1 MQGVAVMS
9 QVWQT
14 LIGTLSLRLPPTLDE
29 IKDLKRSEGNSRRLA
44 ALRDA
49 KAAESARKIAGTEN
63 RMMQLVTDRPG
74 ITFQEL
80 AERMRITT
88 AHTRVVAHRLEADG
102 RLRHETGKLGLKK
115 WFLK

>member
-1 MQGVAVMS
+1 MS

-14 LIGTLSLRLPPTLDE
+14 LIGTLSQRPPPTFDE

-49 KAAESARKIAGTEN
+49 KAAESARKIACTEN
-63 RMMQLVTDRPG
+63 RMMQLVKEWPG
-74 ITFQEL
+74 ITFREL
-80 AERMRITT
+80 SERMRITVT
-88 AHTRVVAHRLEADG
+88 HSRVVAHRLEMDG

-115 WFLK
+115 WFLN